1 MKMGNKNL
9 FYLLGV
15 FRGVFMMSIQGFIKK
30 QVFELKLWEIN
41 EYFSK
46 FSVYVEDLKKQL
58 QVKIGNSKNSL
69 QNESNENLQE
79 QIDSDLTSYYEEY
92 DLTESVVERN
102 FYYSVIIQLYT
113 HVELAFNDL
122 CKYNESISN
131 KKIKLSDFSG
141 KGVERAKNYLVK
153 VYDFVFDA
161 LDSELLNE
169 LNLIRNIIAHYN
181 GNLKVISN
189 NDQLNKI
196 TTLLNKNNEVS
207 RSKDDYIILSQN
219 YINSCLSK
227 IREIF
232 KKIYSN
238 I

>member
-1 MKMGNKNL
+1 M
-9 FYLLGV
+9 
-15 FRGVFMMSIQGFIKK
+15 
-30 QVFELKLWEIN
+30 
-41 EYFSK
+41 
-46 FSVYVEDLKKQL
+46 
-58 QVKIGNSKNSL
+58 KIGNSKNSL